1 MTRYVLPLLAATVLA
16 TPAAAEVQV
25 TNSGPVVELT
35 INENVEAEPDLV
47 TLGAGVTTQARTAVE
62 AMRANATQMN
72 AVIERIKALGIPER
86 DIQTTGITLGA
97 MSDYNQQTQRQVFR
111 GYQASNRVS
120 VKLRQIDRTGEVL
133 DALVAAGATDLGG
146 PDWSIDDDTAA
157 RAQARRQA
165 METARAQALE
175 YARAAGYSDVRLLE
189 ISETIASQ
197 PPMPFLRQVRAEAAD
212 AGGTRAQPGM
222 VQAGVTVRVSYEM
235 TR

>member
-86 DIQTTGITLGA
+86 DIQTTGISLGA
-97 MSDYNQQTQRQVFR
+97 MYDYNQQTQRQVFR

-120 VKLRQIDRTGEVL
+120 IKLRAIDRTGEVL
-133 DALVAAGATDLGG
+133 DSLVAAGATDLSG

-175 YARAAGYSDVRLLE
+175 YARAAGFSDIRLLE
-189 ISETIASQ
+189 VSETIAPQ
-197 PPMPFLRQVRAEAAD
+197 PPMPYLRNVARAEVAQAASPV
-212 AGGTRAQPGM
+212 QPGL
-222 VQAGVTVRVSYEM
+222 VQAGVTVRVTYEM